1 LNSTGSAS
9 SSPDSPPTANT
20 SEAQTKRQKTPEEAL
35 KKAAL
40 ERQDDLQRDWDAK
53 KLTYEEFLPRTQ
65 NPSPDTYIID
75 VREREEVMQGMIP
88 GAVNV
93 PLSVLSSALH
103 LSPGDFQQKFGF
115 EKPTVEHELVFYCRS
130 GMRSASATD
139 VAKRNGYNP
148 EKIYNYRGSWLEW
161 TAKHK

>member
-1 LNSTGSAS
+1 
-9 SSPDSPPTANT
+9 
-20 SEAQTKRQKTPEEAL
+20 
-35 KKAAL
+35 
-40 ERQDDLQRDWDAK
+40 
-53 KLTYEEFLPRTQ
+53 
-65 NPSPDTYIID
+65 
-75 VREREEVMQGMIP
+75 MIP

-148 EKIYNYRGSWLEW
+148 EKYVMLMSLWAVLWAQRIV
-161 TAKHK
+161 